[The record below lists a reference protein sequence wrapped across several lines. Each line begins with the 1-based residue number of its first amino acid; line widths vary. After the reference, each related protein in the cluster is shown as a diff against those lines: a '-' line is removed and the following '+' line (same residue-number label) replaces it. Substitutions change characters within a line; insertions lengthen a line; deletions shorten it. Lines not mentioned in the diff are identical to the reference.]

1 MKRKYNH
8 IFYGIF
14 KEVNGVIRDKCS
26 PNPTESFK
34 KFGKK
39 GEFIGGIVNHAI
51 DDPISKASYS
61 ITGNFYDKKKDTPY
75 KGSII
80 YTIVKIFLLFLVAVP
95 IGGIVR
101 IFFG

>member
-1 MKRKYNH
+1 MVSFAINVVLIPRSLLKNLAKR
-8 IFYGIF
+8 
-14 KEVNGVIRDKCS
+14 VS
-26 PNPTESFK
+26 
-34 KFGKK
+34 
-39 GEFIGGIVNHAI
+39 FIGGIVNHAI

-80 YTIVKIFLLFLVAVP
+80 YTIVKIFLLFLAAVP